1 MAGRIVLVATP
12 IGNLGDL
19 SPRAERTLAEADVI
33 CCEDTRHTRKLL
45 SAAGISG
52 VELVAVH
59 EHNEAAMAA
68 KVAARAAA
76 GEVVAVVTDAGLP
89 GISDP
94 GARVVEAAAR
104 AEVPVEVIPG
114 PSAVVAALVVSGLP
128 TDRFSFEGFLPRR
141 GGARRARLLELAGET
156 RTAVL
161 YESPHHLEQTLEDLL
176 AVAGPLRRIA
186 LVRELTKVHEE
197 VWRGRLDDALEHVR
211 AGEPMGEH
219 VIVLAGGRP
228 PEITDDEIAD
238 ALDDRFADGDTVKG
252 AVAAVTAE
260 LGVAK
265 RRVYALALARREGP

>member
-1 MAGRIVLVATP
+1 MVGRIVLVATP

-45 SAAGISG
+45 SAAGITG

-59 EHNEAAMAA
+59 KHNEAAMAA
-68 KVAARAAA
+68 RVAARAVA

-141 GGARRARLLELAGET
+141 GGARRGRLLELAGET

-211 AGEPMGEH
+211 AGEPRGEH

-238 ALDDRFADGDTVKG
+238 ALDDRFAGGDTVKG